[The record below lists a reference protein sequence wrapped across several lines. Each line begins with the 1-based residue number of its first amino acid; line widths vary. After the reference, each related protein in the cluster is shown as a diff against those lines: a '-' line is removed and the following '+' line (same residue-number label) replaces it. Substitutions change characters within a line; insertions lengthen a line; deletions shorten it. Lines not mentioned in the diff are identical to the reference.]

1 MRRLLPAAVLALT
14 LAACQAPSDAAPAAA
29 EVPAAT
35 PDPSLPVLTVYKSP
49 TCGCC
54 STWAQAMAR
63 DGFRVET
70 VETDD
75 LAAVRDSLGIPGD
88 LAACHTATVGGYTV
102 EGHVPPAEVRRLL
115 AERPAVRGIAVPGMP
130 LGSVGMEQG
139 GQRQPY
145 DVLLI
150 SDDGEAAVYS
160 HVPGA

>member
-1 MRRLLPAAVLALT
+1 MRLLLPVLALT
-14 LAACQAPSDAAPAAA
+14 LAACQAPATDGPAEAAA
-29 EVPAAT
+29 VAT
-35 PDPSLPVLTVYKSP
+35 APDPSLPVLTVYKSP

-54 STWAQAMAR
+54 STWAQAMER

-70 VETDD
+70 VDVDD
-75 LAAVRDSLGIPGD
+75 LAAVRDSLGVPGD
-88 LAACHTATVGGYTV
+88 LTACHTATVGGYTV

-115 AERPAVRGIAVPGMP
+115 AERPEARGIAVPGMP
-130 LGSVGMEQG
+130 IGSVGMEQG
-139 GQRQPY
+139 DQRQPY